1 MESKLA
7 EIEEAREMYLKRNND
22 IVYELEKTEQKNQ
35 EEITNLE
42 AQLEEMQE
50 KQELFMRKNKDF
62 IAVNERLTSDIR
74 LKEMSFEKLEGE
86 INSLNEQIELK
97 KRFNKEQVDKV
108 LN

>member
-1 MESKLA
+1 
-7 EIEEAREMYLKRNND
+7 MYLKRNND